1 MVSANRLIAAGL
13 PGQNFVIALAVVF
26 QQSCEVIAVLKLIR
40 FAMAATLVLG
50 CRSDPALAGADAAP
64 PAPAKAAADCW
75 VDHTQVQPSP
85 PRQGSVGTPT
95 VDPAYRLMSDAHPG
109 AEHPTPARKRPC
121 TSLPPRQGL
130 GLRLPES
137 RSLAP

>member
-1 MVSANRLIAAGL
+1 M
-13 PGQNFVIALAVVF
+13 
-26 QQSCEVIAVLKLIR
+26 LKLSCL
-40 FAMAATLVLG
+40 AMAAMLVLG
-50 CRSDPALAGADAAP
+50 LQSAPGVAGEAAES
-64 PAPAKAAADCW
+64 PAPANAAADCW

-85 PRQGSVGTPT
+85 PRQGSVGVPT
-95 VDPAYRLMSDAHPG
+95 ADPAYRLMSDAHSG

-121 TSLPPRQGL
+121 NSLPPPRQGV